1 MFEGKAGG
9 RLYEIWDDGTECDW
23 GGVTVWEPPHR
34 IVFWWQPNPDAS
46 APTEV
51 ALRFAAESDGT
62 RVELEHRGWERLGAS
77 ATEAYESYDSG
88 WGAVLPIYAKAASG

>member
-1 MFEGKAGG
+1 M
-9 RLYEIWDDGTECDW
+9 
-23 GGVTVWEPPHR
+23 WEPPQR
-34 IVFWWQPNPDAS
+34 IVFGWQANPDAS

-51 ALRFAAESDGT
+51 ELRFAAESDGA